1 MNEQQTFHINMTNR
15 QLRWERGQHALA
27 PGGLAS
33 ATRAQRDACDHV
45 HVSRRRGKCTHN
57 RTGPIFVS
65 GSPSHTCTHKLA
77 CAAASI
83 VSDVWMPLHGVPAH
97 QGSGTTELP
106 PPIRVIGII

>member
-45 HVSRRRGKCTHN
+45 RVSRRRGKCVHT
-57 RTGPIFVS
+57 TGLGQFSSADRHRIRAHINLRALLLVS
-65 GSPSHTCTHKLA
+65 CPTYGCPFTECRLIKDP
-77 CAAASI
+77 
-83 VSDVWMPLHGVPAH
+83 VPRNFLHQYA
-97 QGSGTTELP
+97 
-106 PPIRVIGII
+106 

>member
-45 HVSRRRGKCTHN
+45 RVSRRE
-57 RTGPIFVS
+57 VS
-65 GSPSHTCTHKLA
+65 VYTQQDWANFRQRIAIAYVHT
-77 CAAASI
+77 
-83 VSDVWMPLHGVPAH
+83 
-97 QGSGTTELP
+97 
-106 PPIRVIGII
+106 